1 MTAESLNTVSLRLRV
16 TLAAVAVLS
25 TMMILLGVAVDG
37 VFAAQSNRNLDAVLS
52 GRVQLARQLARA
64 GVGPQAIV
72 NRVKTNAVQ
81 VRLELVNGQV
91 FGDGLAPGTGVRST
105 TAVLKGPRRVDGA
118 VLTLAV
124 DASQVAAARRTL
136 RRVLIFASLVV
147 LGLSIALI
155 AVSMRL
161 ALRPLSAMAALAQD
175 IAGGQRG
182 RRLSPTRTDTEIGRT
197 AEAFDDMLD
206 ELEGAERR
214 ARQAEEQTRVF
225 LADAAHELRTP
236 ITGVQAGAETLLHHG
251 NELDAESRQ
260 RLELLLIG
268 EARRAGRLVSD
279 LLAAARL
286 EAGLEIDRVEV
297 SVTAIAQSE
306 VERARLT
313 APMSS
318 ITLSGPEV
326 IIPADP
332 AKVAA
337 ILRNLLDNALRA
349 AGPDGAV
356 AVVSAVEGDQA
367 VLYVA
372 DSGPGVPAAD
382 RERIFERLIRLD
394 HARSTDS
401 GGSGLGLAIARGY
414 ARAHDGELTCTEP
427 NPAFLAAVGIRTGAV
442 FRLSLPIHSPDQDAP
457 PIAGAG
463 SAEPPATAAIT
474 DAAIADGGNRAAA
487 PASAPAR
494 AGHATTAAPS
504 TAPPHA
510 QT

>member
-25 TMMILLGVAVDG
+25 AMMILLGVAVDA

-52 GRVQLARQLARA
+52 GRAQLARQLARA
-64 GVGPQAIV
+64 GAGPQAIV
-72 NRVKTNAVQ
+72 NRVETNAVQ

-91 FGDGLAPGTGVRST
+91 FGDELTPGMRST
-105 TAVLKGPRRVDGA
+105 TVVLKGPRRVDGA
-118 VLTLAV
+118 MLTLAV
-124 DASQVAAARRTL
+124 DASQAAAARRTL
-136 RRVLIFASLVV
+136 RRVLWVASLVV
-147 LGLSIALI
+147 LGLSIAI
-155 AVSMRL
+155 ITVSMRL

-175 IAGGQRG
+175 IAGGDRG
-182 RRLSPTRTDTEIGRT
+182 RRLSPSRTDTEIGRT

-236 ITGVQAGAETLLHHG
+236 ITGVQAAAETLLHHG
-251 NELDAESRQ
+251 DQLDAESQQ

-286 EAGLEIDRVEV
+286 EAGLDIDRAPV
-297 SVTAIAQSE
+297 SVTAIAQAE
-306 VERARLT
+306 VERARLLE
-313 APMSS
+313 PMSS

-326 IIPADP
+326 IIAADA

-337 ILRNLLDNALRA
+337 IIRNLVDNALRA
-349 AGPDGAV
+349 AGPGGAIAV
-356 AVVSAVEGDQA
+356 ASAVEGDQA

-394 HARSTDS
+394 DSRSTDS

-414 ARAHDGELTCTEP
+414 ARAHGGELTCAEP
-427 NPAFLAAVGIRTGAV
+427 NPDFLADSGSRTGAV
-442 FRLSLPIHSPDQDAP
+442 FRLSLPIHPPDQLPAQLSGSGTVGESSFSRLGGRP
-457 PIAGAG
+457 PESGWSSAAG
-463 SAEPPATAAIT
+463 SPA
-474 DAAIADGGNRAAA
+474 
-487 PASAPAR
+487 AR
-494 AGHATTAAPS
+494 
-504 TAPPHA
+504 
-510 QT
+510 QWQ